1 MKIDKNLKMS
11 SFCAGFDC
19 SNFAD
24 REKDKSNHR
33 FPSNFQEIFN

>member
-11 SFCAGFDC
+11 SFSEVFDC
-19 SNFAD
+19 SNLAD
-24 REKDKSNHR
+24 REKDRSNHH